1 MSDKPNP
8 TGASDDPEWLEEFQD
23 LANRELGELDEAAS
37 CEQVHPVIARWYE
50 DLMQGEPP
58 ESRDSIAQA
67 MACLSTEIINQI
79 PDEAFEDLLEL
90 VDEDELAAWIE
101 YVLMIG
107 RAFENSLRKGDFD
120 DI

>member
-1 MSDKPNP
+1 MSNKPNP
-8 TGASDDPEWLEEFQD
+8 SGPFDDPNWLDEFQD

-37 CEQVHPVIARWYE
+37 CEQVHPVVARWYE

-58 ESRDSIAQA
+58 ESRASIAQA
-67 MACLSTEIINQI
+67 MACLSTEIMNQI
-79 PDEAFEDLLEL
+79 PDDAYEDLMESM
-90 VDEDELAAWIE
+90 DEEEVAAWIE

-107 RAFENSLRKGDFD
+107 RAFESALRKGDFD